1 MNSVFLPISPP
12 EASEAINNVM
22 EEAVGFELIAIPAL
36 GGCVVAIKEL
46 AREGSQVLSWLH
58 SSIRR
63 EEERR
68 ILAALESFIL
78 PDDAA

>member
-12 EASEAINNVM
+12 EATEAISDLM

-36 GGCVVAIKEL
+36 GGCVVAIKEI

-58 SSIRR
+58 SSRK

-68 ILAALESFIL
+68 ILAALEAFVL